1 MTREGGPGPP
11 LLWGLHASMSRAVGT
26 MCRLCGDFI
35 NSSGHH
41 CISSPCRHLMALVT
55 SHNEDGKRGS
65 AGRNLT
71 VVRLHCKS
79 RLIHTH
85 TKKNISRQ
93 NLLPFGHML
102 ARANQIQNRLG
113 PYRHQGPSNFEYH
126 NYYSMESE
134 STLTFSRCT

>member
-85 TKKNISRQ
+85 KKNIFLDKICCHLDTCLHAQTKFRTGWG
-93 NLLPFGHML
+93 PTGTKGH
-102 ARANQIQNRLG
+102 QILNTITITAWKVN
-113 PYRHQGPSNFEYH
+113 PH
-126 NYYSMESE
+126 
-134 STLTFSRCT
+134 